1 MLSYVSL
8 KLFINLFSFLFL
20 VTLILSV
27 TLSKFF
33 SISVPLF
40 PHLSIL
46 NPLSTLISRFYPLL
60 QAVHALAVTDTE
72 SCLSSTIGAQ
82 SSSNV
87 SSGLPSSGSIP
98 FLSPRLSPSLN
109 FNEFALL
116 CAHLM
121 SASACSPVERLK
133 SCFNETLSMA
143 HTQWAKRVVAIY
155 TPSLTAGLIAELGTP
170 TKEDANSPVGLVSH
184 VLTQS
189 NIAPFKSTWKQ
200 VWVELDPLTDSS
212 QENPADLESSNRE
225 QVALP
230 TSICSSLA
238 TFLFSLSHTAACS
251 LLSVDTVHQL
261 PPADLFTSTP
271 LILEDGR
278 DDRIE
283 FVDRI
288 AYFASTALYSMAIS
302 ATVNA
307 YSHLLKKANSS
318 SEKKLSEEDV
328 ALQVVFDLM
337 VCEGLGDRCGVDSL
351 DDLRECA
358 AGWRARLD
366 PINAEILVPLLTAAS
381 EQFALKNHLLLPGL
395 RKPKEV
401 PVSANAVAVSSSSS
415 LAAINSNASAISGL
429 FPVTAAS
436 RFSLLPLPMSTHFQG
451 SSWVERDKERSS
463 FTVEKA
469 DDYSGF
475 APKSLLS
482 GLSLSQ
488 QQQTHAEQLGK
499 SLISTWG
506 TFLGQT
512 Q

>member
-1 MLSYVSL
+1 M
-8 KLFINLFSFLFL
+8 
-20 VTLILSV
+20 
-27 TLSKFF
+27 
-33 SISVPLF
+33 
-40 PHLSIL
+40 
-46 NPLSTLISRFYPLL
+46 
-60 QAVHALAVTDTE
+60 HALAVTDTD
-72 SCLSSTIGAQ
+72 SYLSSVSGAQ
-82 SSSNV
+82 GSSNV
-87 SSGLPSSGSIP
+87 SSGLPSSGNIP

-143 HTQWAKRVVAIY
+143 HTQWAKRVVDIY
-155 TPSLTAGLIAELGTP
+155 TPSLTAGLTAELGSP
-170 TKEDANSPVGLVSH
+170 TEKDANSTVGPVSYIF
-184 VLTQS
+184 TES
-189 NIAPFKSTWKQ
+189 NIAPFRSTWKQ
-200 VWVELDPLTDSS
+200 VWVELDPLTESS
-212 QENPADLESSNRE
+212 PENPADPESSNRE

-271 LILEDGR
+271 LIVEDDR
-278 DDRIE
+278 DERIE

-288 AYFASTALYSMAIS
+288 AHFASTALYSMAIS
-302 ATVNA
+302 ATVSA
-307 YSHLLKKANSS
+307 YSLLLKKSNSS
-318 SEKKLSEEDV
+318 SGKKLSEEDV
-328 ALQVVFDLM
+328 VLQVVFDLL
-337 VCEGLGDRCGVDSL
+337 VCEALGDRCGVEQL
-351 DDLRECA
+351 DGLRECA

-366 PINAEILVPLLTAAS
+366 PINAEILMPLLTTAS

-395 RKPKEV
+395 RKPKEI
-401 PVSANAVAVSSSSS
+401 PVSVNAVAVSSSSS
-415 LAAINSNASAISGL
+415 LAAISSNASSISGL

-451 SSWVERDKERSS
+451 SSWVERDRERSS
-463 FTVEKA
+463 ITAEKA

-475 APKSLLS
+475 AAKSLLS
-482 GLSLSQ
+482 GLALSQ